1 MLSASFG
8 FITRS
13 RHGPRIIRRG
23 AAAAEKMNEFAIGQL
38 DEKETF
44 ENTLKILTDWSVY
57 RRRRRLNAAADDG
70 GAERKDGYAGDLWE
84 IELPKNSRESFRVK
98 ALLLDDGWSSS
109 SGQVEPKLWV
119 SARELWSILFRDGKR
134 VDETALPRGDF
145 ETTVRPKMDREWGD
159 LTRNSSVL
167 LRRLKSP
174 EETMIDARGVAHL
187 FAYSAEQ
194 RPYASLVFARMKT
207 LESMVAKRVK
217 ERLNNDGF
225 H

>member
-1 MLSASFG
+1 MVPL
-8 FITRS
+8 
-13 RHGPRIIRRG
+13 PPPPK
-23 AAAAEKMNEFAIGQL
+23 KMNEFAIGQL
-38 DEKETF
+38 DQKETF

-57 RRRRRLNAAADDG
+57 RRRRRLDAADDG
-70 GAERKDGYAGDLWE
+70 AVEREDGYAGDLWE

-98 ALLLDDGWSSS
+98 ALLLDDGSSSSS
-109 SGQVEPKLWV
+109 SGEVEPKLWV

-145 ETTVRPKMDREWGD
+145 ETTVRPKMDRKWGD

-167 LRRLKSP
+167 LRGLKPP

-194 RPYASLVFARMKT
+194 RPYASSVFARMKT

-225 H
+225 Y